1 MLDKA
6 EQKRLHDVVKKYYGI
21 SSEEHKG
28 ETVVFRVPT
37 FNNEPEQNFIRLTK
51 ELDSLGFLTFTST
64 GDVDEII
71 VMEKPVTKNKL
82 VNRLKLALFIGTLV
96 SLLYFGY
103 VYQSSYQGIKA
114 PLQNFLTSLL
124 FYMLP
129 ISVILAGREAGK
141 YAAMKRNGMQYD
153 FPIFIPN
160 PIVFGSMGTLNTPNK
175 PYVSKRVMIEAGS
188 FSIIGGFLISTVFLI
203 IGSLTTYN
211 FPPSAPIVNSTV
223 QTIGSPLIMQVIV
236 NRIIPSNGILDPLAL
251 AGWSGIVITA
261 LNALPLGFLDGGL
274 ISSAL
279 FGKNATY
286 LSYFSI
292 LVIVALGLF
301 YPPWFILAVFALL
314 VGLRGPQPLN
324 NLTKLKVNTKVIA
337 AVSFAIVIVGIAP
350 FPFHAGINTFTANT
364 SQSYF
369 VIHDNQEAINL
380 NLTVNNTGLSTIVP
394 AFEVSPSV
402 EFQLTGESR
411 SIGPGSN
418 FQYEMQFFLSNK
430 TSLGFHKYQVTVYSG
445 NYFRTLPLTVLKVN
459 TTTAL
464 LFNNQIP
471 YTMHPGANGTV
482 HLNLT
487 TAIPQNL
494 YLLSIGGPNI
504 SFSYFPQ
511 NNFSRVTYT
520 QNMAYILSSPSES
533 QSSNLSITRG
543 APLRLTFQLNSN
555 PSYWY
560 IIAYDSQYEA
570 AIAEYYSTG

>member
-6 EQKRLHDVVKKYYGI
+6 DQERLHEVVKKYYTI

-28 ETVVFRVPT
+28 ETIVFRTPT
-37 FNNEPEQNFIRLTK
+37 FHDEPEQNFIKLTK
-51 ELDSLGFLTFTST
+51 ELDKLGYLTFTSS
-64 GDVDEII
+64 GEVDEII
-71 VMEKPVTKNKL
+71 VMDKPGSKNNL
-82 VNRLKLALFIGTLV
+82 VNRIKIVLFIATLI

-103 VYQSSYQGIKA
+103 VYQSSYQDIKN

-175 PYVSKRVMIEAGS
+175 PYLSKRVMIEAGS
-188 FSIIGGFLISTVFLI
+188 FSIIGGFVISTVFLI

-292 LVIVALGLF
+292 MVIVALGLL

-324 NLTKLKVNTKVIA
+324 NLSKLKVNTKAIA
-337 AVSFAIVIVGIAP
+337 AVSFAIVVVGIAP
-350 FPFHAGINTFTANT
+350 FPFHAGINTFTANA

-369 VIHDNQEAINL
+369 VVYDNQGAINL
-380 NLTVNNTGLSTIVP
+380 NLTVNNTGMSTIVP

-402 EFQLTGESR
+402 EFQLTGQSR
-411 SIGPGSN
+411 SIAPGSH
-418 FQYEMQFFLSNK
+418 FQYEMQFFLTNK
-430 TSLGFHKYQVTVYSG
+430 TALGFHSYQVTVFSG
-445 NYFRTLPLTVLKVN
+445 NYFRTLQLTVLKVN

-471 YTMHPGANGTV
+471 YMMRPNINGTV

-487 TAIPQNL
+487 TAIPESL

-504 SFSYFPQ
+504 TFSYFPQ
-511 NNFSRVTYT
+511 NNFSKVTYS
-520 QNMAYILSSPSES
+520 QNMAYILSSPSEA
-533 QSSNLSITRG
+533 QSSNLTITRG
-543 APLRLTFQLNSN
+543 APLSLTFQLNSY
-555 PSYWY
+555 PAYWY
-560 IIAYDSQYEA
+560 IIAYDSHFTA
-570 AIAEYYSTG
+570 AIAEYIPAG